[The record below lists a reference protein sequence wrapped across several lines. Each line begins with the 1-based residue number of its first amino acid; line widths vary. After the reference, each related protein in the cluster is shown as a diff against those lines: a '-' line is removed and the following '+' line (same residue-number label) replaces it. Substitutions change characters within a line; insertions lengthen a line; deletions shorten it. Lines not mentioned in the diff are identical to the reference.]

1 MTRQTGSLYRT
12 GARRAGWL
20 GRSLALPSA
29 LAGFVRS
36 GCVTTDEGRRMQEQI
51 DQLLEK
57 SKKTE
62 VGGAELATKVQ
73 QQNEEL
79 RRLRDE
85 AKRLTTTLADASQ
98 KAERAQSDLQ
108 AVQGKFDDMQ
118 RQLDALQKSFT
129 EYRAQSDTKLEQLVN
144 ATTVAKAPPLPDNPE
159 AMFAEGQRK
168 FVAGQWNDSRR
179 VFDAFVN
186 RYPSDQRASKA
197 QFLIGDAYFS
207 EGKFANAIGAFTKVI
222 DNFPKSEDV
231 ESAMFKNGKAF
242 SNLRYCSEAKTYF
255 QELIRRY
262 PKTQF
267 KNDASEQIKELTKK
281 AKDKGACQS

>member
-1 MTRQTGSLYRT
+1 MSSGQRAVTRQRLGSGL
-12 GARRAGWL
+12 AFILAAAGL
-20 GRSLALPSA
+20 GS
-29 LAGFVRS
+29 S

-51 DQLLEK
+51 DQLIEK
-57 SKKTE
+57 SKRTE

-73 QQNEEL
+73 QQSEEL
-79 RRLRDE
+79 RRLLDE
-85 AKRLTTTLADASQ
+85 AKRLTTNLADASQ
-98 KAERAQSDLQ
+98 KAERAQADLQ
-108 AVQGKFDDMQ
+108 AVQGKADDMQ
-118 RQLDALQKSFT
+118 RQVDALQKSFT

-186 RYPSDQRASKA
+186 RYPADQRASKA

-222 DNFPKSEDV
+222 DNFAKSEDV

-242 SNLRYCSEAKTYF
+242 FNLRYCSEAKTYF

-267 KNDASEQIKELTKK
+267 KNDANEQIKEITKQAKNK
-281 AKDKGACQS
+281 AACQS

>member
-1 MTRQTGSLYRT
+1 
-12 GARRAGWL
+12 
-20 GRSLALPSA
+20 
-29 LAGFVRS
+29 
-36 GCVTTDEGRRMQEQI
+36 MQEQI

-62 VGGAELATKVQ
+62 VGGAELASKVQ

-79 RRLRDE
+79 RRLLDE

-262 PKTQF
+262 PKTQY
-267 KNDASEQIKELTKK
+267 KNDASEQVKELTKK

>member
-1 MTRQTGSLYRT
+1 MSASYLWR
-12 GARRAGWL
+12 L
-20 GRSLALPSA
+20 GRPLLVPALFSGLCTFA
-29 LAGFVRS
+29 VATS

-57 SKKTE
+57 SKKNE
-62 VGGAELATKVQ
+62 AGGVELATKVQ
-73 QQNEEL
+73 QQSEEL
-79 RRLRDE
+79 RRLLDE
-85 AKRLTTTLADASQ
+85 AKRLTTNLANASQ
-98 KAERAQSDLQ
+98 KAEQLQ
-108 AVQGKFDDMQ
+108 ADLMQVQGKFDDMQ

-168 FVAGQWNDSRR
+168 FVAGQWNDARR

-186 RYPSDQRASKA
+186 RYPGDQRASKA

-231 ESAMFKNGKAF
+231 EAAMFKNGKAF
-242 SNLRYCSEAKTYF
+242 FSLRYCSEAKTYF

-262 PKTQF
+262 PKTTF
-267 KNDASEQIKELTKK
+267 KSDASEQIKEISKQAKNK
-281 AKDKGACQS
+281 AACQS

>member
-1 MTRQTGSLYRT
+1 MSS
-12 GARRAGWL
+12 RRLISCLQLVGLPALL
-20 GRSLALPSA
+20 G
-29 LAGFVRS
+29 GFLTA
-36 GCVTTDEGRRMQEQI
+36 GCVTSDEGRRMQEQL
-51 DQLLEK
+51 DQVIEK

-62 VGGAELATKVQ
+62 VGGVELAAKLQ
-73 QQNEEL
+73 QQSEDL
-79 RRLRDE
+79 RRVLDE
-85 AKRLTTTLADASQ
+85 AKRLTTNLADASQ
-98 KAERAQSDLQ
+98 KAERLQ
-108 AVQGKFDDMQ
+108 TDMMAVQGKFDDMQ

-129 EYRAQSDTKLEQLVN
+129 EYRAASDTKLEQLVN

-159 AMFAEGQRK
+159 AMFAEAQRK

-186 RYPSDQRASKA
+186 RYPNDQRASKA

-231 ESAMFKNGKAF
+231 EAAMFKNGKAF
-242 SNLRYCSEAKTYF
+242 FSLRYCSEAKTYF

-262 PKTQF
+262 PKTTF
-267 KNDASEQIKELTKK
+267 KTDASEQIKELTKQ
-281 AKDKGACQS
+281 AKNKTACQS

>member
-1 MTRQTGSLYRT
+1 MSLRQLFVNG
-12 GARRAGWL
+12 
-20 GRSLALPSA
+20 LALPA
-29 LAGFVRS
+29 LLGGLLVS
-36 GCVTTDEGRRMQEQI
+36 GCVTSDEGRRMQEQL
-51 DQLLEK
+51 DQVIEK

-79 RRLRDE
+79 RRLLDE
-85 AKRLTTTLADASQ
+85 AKRLTTSLADASQ
-98 KAERAQSDLQ
+98 KAERLQ
-108 AVQGKFDDMQ
+108 TDMMAVQGKFDDMQ

-129 EYRAQSDTKLEQLVN
+129 EYRANSDTKLEQLVN
-144 ATTVAKAPPLPDNPE
+144 ATTTAKAPPLPDNPE

-168 FVAGQWNDSRR
+168 FVAGQWNDARR

-186 RYPSDQRASKA
+186 RYPNDQRASKA

-231 ESAMFKNGKAF
+231 EAAMFKNGKAF
-242 SNLRYCSEAKTYF
+242 FSLRYCSEAKTYF

-262 PKTQF
+262 PKTTF
-267 KNDASEQIKELTKK
+267 KGDASEQVKELTKK
-281 AKDKGACQS
+281 AKDKAACQS

>member
-1 MTRQTGSLYRT
+1 MSTTYL
-12 GARRAGWL
+12 RRL
-20 GRSLALPSA
+20 GRPLLVPAVFSGLCALALGPA
-29 LAGFVRS
+29 

-57 SKKTE
+57 SKKNE
-62 VGGAELATKVQ
+62 AGGVELAGRVQ
-73 QQNEEL
+73 QQSEEL
-79 RRLRDE
+79 RRLLDE
-85 AKRLTTTLADASQ
+85 AKRLTTNLANASQ
-98 KAERAQSDLQ
+98 KAEQLQ
-108 AVQGKFDDMQ
+108 ADLMQVQGKFDDMQ

-168 FVAGQWNDSRR
+168 FVAGQWNDARR

-186 RYPSDQRASKA
+186 RYPGDQRASKA

-231 ESAMFKNGKAF
+231 EAAMFKNGKAF
-242 SNLRYCSEAKTYF
+242 FSLRYCNEAKTYF

-262 PKTQF
+262 PKTTF
-267 KNDASEQIKELTKK
+267 KSDASEQIKEISKQAKNK
-281 AKDKGACQS
+281 AACQS